1 MTQRTPLIVST
12 LAGLILTGCAGQQA
26 VSPGTDDPCQ
36 TLHAVIDDYPNGF
49 ANFRGKA
56 RNTNL
61 LTVYQA
67 KEQIIDGQCEIWA
80 WNQQDTAYA
89 CTVTAPNQE
98 VAEQRHARTRDF
110 LQSCLGDTWESSEV
124 ERIRDAV
131 PAGVVTRFTHPN
143 SQAVVSVHSII
154 RTTGSRQQQATGLYI
169 GSPAR
174 VDTLTE

>member
-1 MTQRTPLIVST
+1 MKQWTPLVVSSLVGLA
-12 LAGLILTGCAGQQA
+12 LAGC
-26 VSPGTDDPCQ
+26 SGTQPVTVGTEDPCQ
-36 TLHAVIDDYPNGF
+36 TLHQVIDDYPNGF

-89 CTVTAPNQE
+89 CTVSAPDHDTAQ
-98 VAEQRHARTRDF
+98 QRHERTRDF
-110 LQSCLGDTWESSEV
+110 LQSCLGSTWQFSEV

-131 PAGVVTRFTHPN
+131 PAGIVTRFNNPDA
-143 SQAVVSVHSII
+143 SAVVSVHSIVRI
-154 RTTGSRQQQATGLYI
+154 TGNREQLSTGLYI

-174 VDTLTE
+174 IDTLTE

>member
-12 LAGLILTGCAGQQA
+12 LAGLILSGCAGQQT

-36 TLHAVIDDYPNGF
+36 TLKAVIDDYPNGF
-49 ANFRGKA
+49 AAFRGKA

-67 KEQIIDGQCEIWA
+67 KEQLIEGQCEIWA

-89 CTVTAPNQE
+89 CTVTAPDQD
-98 VAEQRHARTRDF
+98 VAEQRHERTREF
-110 LQSCLGDTWESSEV
+110 LQSCLGSNWESSEV

-131 PAGVVTRFTHPN
+131 PAGIVTRFTSPN
-143 SQAVVSVHSII
+143 SPAVVSVHSII
-154 RTTGSRQQQATGLYI
+154 RATGARQQRSTALYI

>member
-1 MTQRTPLIVST
+1 MQRTPLLIST
-12 LAGLILTGCAGQQA
+12 LASLVLAGCSGVQT
-26 VSPGTDDPCQ
+26 VSPGTKDPCQ
-36 TLHAVIDDYPNGF
+36 TLHAVIDDYPNGY
-49 ANFRGKA
+49 ASFRGKA

-89 CTVTAPNQE
+89 CTVSAPDQE
-98 VAEQRHARTRDF
+98 VAQKRHERTREF
-110 LQSCLGDTWESSEV
+110 LQSCLGSAWQLSEV

-131 PAGVVTRFTHPN
+131 PAGVVTRFSNPG
-143 SQAVVSVHSII
+143 SAAVVSVHSIV
-154 RTTGSRQQQATGLYI
+154 RTTGARRQLSTGLYI

-174 VDTLTE
+174 IDILTE